1 MEVVYLK
8 QSLRTA
14 VNALPAIKLTLL
26 LEDVVSSY
34 IIYTGVECSVKHRCL
49 LLLFFYILHRTGE
62 M

>member
-14 VNALPAIKLTLL
+14 ANATPAIKGTLL

-34 IIYTGVECSVKHRCL
+34 TQELVFKGAV
-49 LLLFFYILHRTGE
+49 
-62 M
+62 